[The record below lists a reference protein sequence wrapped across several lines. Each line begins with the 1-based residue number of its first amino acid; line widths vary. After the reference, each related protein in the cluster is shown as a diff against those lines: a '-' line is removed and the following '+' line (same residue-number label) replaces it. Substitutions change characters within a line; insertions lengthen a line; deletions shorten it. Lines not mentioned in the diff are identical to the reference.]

1 MEKIDRKPLS
11 EIPTLKKLEENW
23 EKWGIE
29 GKKWQSSGKLYLEIR
44 KQLENLTLEHCSFC
58 DDYPIGANSTETVE
72 HYFPKK
78 EYFCFTY
85 YWKNLFY
92 CCTKCQSEA
101 NKHSFEYTLK
111 PDNPN
116 YRFEDYFYYHIKSGE
131 LRVLE
136 NLETDSDK
144 YLKANQFLKRY
155 GINKN
160 PKRTAAR
167 KATFTNVLNK
177 LKVANLD
184 DLRTRNDFEFR
195 YVYDEAKQFYE
206 QQTKQ
211 K

>member
-11 EIPTLKKLEENW
+11 EIPALKKLEENW

-58 DDYPIGANSTETVE
+58 DDYPIGTNSTETVE

-85 YWKNLFY
+85 YWENLFY

-101 NKHSFEYTLK
+101 NKYSFEYTLK
-111 PDNPN
+111 PDNMD

-136 NLETDSDK
+136 NLEIDSDK
-144 YLKANQFLKRY
+144 YLKANQFLERY

-160 PKRTAAR
+160 PKRIAAR

-206 QQTKQ
+206 QQIK
-211 K
+211 

>member
-11 EIPTLKKLEENW
+11 EIPTLKKLEDNW

-29 GKKWQSSGKLYLEIR
+29 SKAWRSSGRLYLEIR
-44 KQLENLTLEHCSFC
+44 KQLENMTLEHCSFC
-58 DDYPIGANSTETVE
+58 DDFPIGANSTETIE

-78 EYFCFTY
+78 EYFCFMY
-85 YWKNLFY
+85 CWENLFY

-111 PDNPN
+111 PDNTD

-136 NLETDSDK
+136 NLEIDSDK
-144 YLKANQFLKRY
+144 HLKANQFLERY

-160 PKRTAAR
+160 PKRIAAR
-167 KATFTNVLNK
+167 KATFENVLNR
-177 LKVANLD
+177 LKIANPN
-184 DLRTRNDFEFR
+184 DLRSRNDFEFR
-195 YVYDEAKQFYE
+195 YVYDEAKRIYE
-206 QQTKQ
+206 QQIKQ